1 MKMYLPMM
9 SLDGS
14 AFNLRKGGVIQTVNR
29 GDQDPYSVN
38 LTFSPGIRI
47 REEVSRVIIPLLSR
61 RLQWSRLVLRQ
72 TRAKCIVMQYFIVR
86 AIHVY
91 LIFFDTHIHT
101 HTDTYIHGLLQFK
114 YFTN

>member
-1 MKMYLPMM
+1 MKIYLPMM

-47 REEVSRVIIPLLSR
+47 REEVSRVIIPLRSR

-86 AIHVY
+86 VIHIF
-91 LIFFDTHIHT
+91 LIFS
-101 HTDTYIHGLLQFK
+101 DTYTDINNLI

>member
-1 MKMYLPMM
+1 MKIYLPMM

-47 REEVSRVIIPLLSR
+47 REEVRRVIIPLRSR
-61 RLQWSRLVLRQ
+61 RLQWSRLVLRR
-72 TRAKCIVMQYFIVR
+72 TRAKCIVTQYFIVR
-86 AIHVY
+86 VIHVY
-91 LIFFDTHIHT
+91 LTFFDT
-101 HTDTYIHGLLQFK
+101 YILYIDNLI
-114 YFTN
+114 YYTN